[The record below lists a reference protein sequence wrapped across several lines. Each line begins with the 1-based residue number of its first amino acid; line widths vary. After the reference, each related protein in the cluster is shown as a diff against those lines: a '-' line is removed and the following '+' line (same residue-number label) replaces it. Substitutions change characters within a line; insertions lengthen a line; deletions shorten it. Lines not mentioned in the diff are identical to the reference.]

1 MKILNYRIALIILSF
16 LCISSA
22 FSQKKNYFTIDLGL
36 TQTYKGFFYL
46 YDGVVDIG
54 AGYNRHIL
62 DHLYGGFSFHIDY
75 LDRSGSSA
83 RTIVYKPKV
92 NLSYDIQVSSWFTI
106 NPVAFVGYSFLNLSN
121 TEYDYAESQNGINC
135 GADLRLLWETS
146 SRLDYY
152 LFGRYD
158 YIYLT
163 EDRNFTQ
170 LDYYRR
176 VHLSSFGIGV
186 KIKSRQDSKFDPDIY
201 LNKEAR

>member
-1 MKILNYRIALIILSF
+1 LLLV
-16 LCISSA
+16 SSV

-36 TQTYKGFFYL
+36 TRTYKGFFYL

-62 DHLYGGFSFHIDY
+62 DLLYGGFSFHIDY
-75 LDRSGSSA
+75 LNRSGSSA

-92 NLSYDIQVSSWFTI
+92 NLSYDIQVNSWFTI
-106 NPVAFVGYSFLNLSN
+106 NPVVFVGYSFLNLSN
-121 TEYDYAESQNGINC
+121 TEYDYAENQNGINC

-163 EDRNFTQ
+163 EDKNFTQ

-186 KIKSRQDSKFDPDIY
+186 KIKSRQDSKFDAEIY
-201 LNKEAR
+201 LKNEAR